1 MHLLTFSA
9 PLSPGPALPGLG
21 LGPGPPGLGPFLPG
35 GPGLGWKRSRHFPC
49 SSPRLLTHRVC
60 SGQSEVLLQG
70 VGAGG
75 LQTPS
80 VHELPLTQSLS
91 VAQLGRHIP
100 RFSREFIIS
109 GISGISGISMSSGI
123 SGFGVQVVSAGQRG
137 LGSLVLQRL
146 GGGTLWQA
154 PSRHACAKR
163 QSLVTL
169 HPLKQILHVP
179 FLISAQTSAFG
190 QSASDPHRI
199 GPWC

>member
-1 MHLLTFSA
+1 M
-9 PLSPGPALPGLG
+9 
-21 LGPGPPGLGPFLPG
+21 
-35 GPGLGWKRSRHFPC
+35 
-49 SSPRLLTHRVC
+49 HRVC

-91 VAQLGRHIP
+91 VSQLGRHIP
-100 RFSREFIIS
+100 RFSRAFIIS
-109 GISGISGISMSSGI
+109 GISGISMPSGISGISMPSGISGISMSSGF

-154 PSRHACAKR
+154 PNRHACAKR
-163 QSLVTL
+163 QSLVTS

-190 QSASDPHRI
+190 QSASDSHRM

>member
-1 MHLLTFSA
+1 M
-9 PLSPGPALPGLG
+9 
-21 LGPGPPGLGPFLPG
+21 
-35 GPGLGWKRSRHFPC
+35 
-49 SSPRLLTHRVC
+49 
-60 SGQSEVLLQG
+60 LLQG
-70 VGAGG
+70 VGGGG

-80 VHELPLTQSLS
+80 VHEVPLTQSLS

-100 RFSREFIIS
+100 RLSRAFITSSISGNSMFS
-109 GISGISGISMSSGI
+109 GISGISISSGF

-163 QSLVTL
+163 QSLVTP

-179 FLISAQTSAFG
+179 FLISAQTSALG
-190 QSASDPHRI
+190 QSASDSHLI
-199 GPWC
+199 GP